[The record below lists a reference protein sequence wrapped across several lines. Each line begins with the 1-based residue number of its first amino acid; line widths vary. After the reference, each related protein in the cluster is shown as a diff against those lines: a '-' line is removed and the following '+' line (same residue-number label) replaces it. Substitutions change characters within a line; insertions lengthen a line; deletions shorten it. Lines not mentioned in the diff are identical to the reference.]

1 MPQLYDR
8 IKFKEE
14 HFTQDQIKQVK
25 EEILRISKK
34 LKPLEQEIMN
44 DPTGVLYIGRSM
56 VLIIDGFNNDLK
68 RRIIDLVF

>member
-56 VLIIDGFNNDLK
+56 SLIID
-68 RRIIDLVF
+68 